1 MTFIEVYDT
10 IQSMKQKYQKCGY
23 ATKIF
28 HRDDY
33 HEVLCVLGNEMS
45 LGLDKTAHVKVN
57 IQDGIITVSLRRK
70 KWLLNVMTANM
81 PPSIVLIGGFHTT
94 TPYAKKGMLWMLKR
108 NVEILSWLGGE
119 VDDWK
124 ETISFK
130 NQMEK

>member
-70 KWLLNVMTANM
+70 RV
-81 PPSIVLIGGFHTT
+81 
-94 TPYAKKGMLWMLKR
+94 
-108 NVEILSWLGGE
+108 
-119 VDDWK
+119 
-124 ETISFK
+124 
-130 NQMEK
+130 